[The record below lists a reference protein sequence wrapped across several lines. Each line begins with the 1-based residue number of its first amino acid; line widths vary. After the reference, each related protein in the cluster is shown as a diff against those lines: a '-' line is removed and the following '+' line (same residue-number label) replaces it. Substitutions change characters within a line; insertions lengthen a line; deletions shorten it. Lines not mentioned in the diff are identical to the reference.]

1 MESNPNNVPQS
12 VINEYNERLNKEI
25 ARLNEYKK
33 SLQEE
38 YEQRVIDEKDV
49 RYQAM
54 RSFSDNVGAVSE
66 RIVQIA
72 LTQNPDEVS
81 PATSLKAATYIYDRV
96 IGDSDAPEKDDMELL
111 LEKLRTPVTAEGE
124 SSDPDHQPMS
134 DELAFYAEEEQET
147 EASKPK
153 PIKRRKPKS

>member
-54 RSFSDNVGAVSE
+54 RSFSDNVGAVAD
-66 RIVQIA
+66 RICEIA
-72 LTQNPDEVS
+72 LDRDTDRVS
-81 PATSLKAATYIYDRV
+81 PATALKAATYIYDRV

-111 LEKLRTPVTAEGE
+111 LEKLRTPVSAEAE
-124 SSDPDHQPMS
+124 SSDTPVS

-153 PIKRRKPKS
+153 PIRRRKPKS